1 MKKILIVTPNV
12 SPIPDVDGGAT
23 ENLITILLEENE
35 KYKKNKFYICSKYT
49 NEALNKSHKF
59 DCADFFYYKKRFQ
72 LNIYEILTRIF
83 LIIKKILCY
92 KNYTISNYHFWALNI
107 AKKINPDYIIASGGI
122 YENLELF
129 KDIFGR
135 KKVYAWIHRNQ
146 IKTKK
151 LDKIFYKGIC
161 VSNHICR
168 VWDSKSKHRSS
179 ILLRNCYDNNRFYLT
194 KSNLSRQ
201 NLGIPEDLFLVAYCG
216 RLIKEKGVRELIYS
230 ISKFKQNNIGLLLIG
245 SSFYKDSKNTKY
257 QNDLKKLSN
266 KLKVKIYETGFIH
279 GSILRN
285 YLILC
290 DLCVVPSV
298 YQEPV
303 ALVPLEAMGV
313 GLPVIITDVG
323 GMKEY
328 YDGKSLLKVTTKN
341 LIQNLYNKIKFLR
354 KNPKLLKKLKINGL
368 KLAKKYQRKDFY
380 FNFTNI
386 FK

>member
-1 MKKILIVTPNV
+1 MKKILIVTSNV
-12 SPIPDVDGGAT
+12 QPVPDVDGGAI

-35 KYKKNKFYICSKYT
+35 KYKKNKFYIFSKYT
-49 NEALNKSHKF
+49 NEALNESHKF
-59 DCADFFYYKKRFQ
+59 NCADFFYYKKKFQ
-72 LNIYEILTRIF
+72 LNIFEFFTRIF
-83 LIIKKILCY
+83 LVIKKILFY
-92 KNYTISNYHFWALNI
+92 KKYTISSYHFWALDI
-107 AKKINPDYIIASGGI
+107 AKKIKPDYIIASGGI
-122 YENLELF
+122 YENFELF
-129 KDIFGR
+129 KDTFGR
-135 KKVYAWIHRNQ
+135 KKIYAWIHRNQ

-168 VWDSKSKHRSS
+168 VWDSKSKDRSS

-194 KSNLSRQ
+194 KSTLSRK
-201 NLGIPEDLFLVAYCG
+201 NLGISHDLFLLAYFG
-216 RLIKEKGVRELIYS
+216 RLTKEKGVRELIYS

-245 SSFYKDSKNTKY
+245 SSFFKNSKNTKY
-257 QNDLKKLSN
+257 QDDLKKLSN

-279 GSILRN
+279 SSILRN
-285 YLILC
+285 YLMLC

-303 ALVPLEAMGV
+303 ALVPLEAMSV

-328 YDGKSLLKVTTKN
+328 YDGKSLLKISTKN
-341 LIQNLYNKIKFLR
+341 LIQNLYNKINFLR
-354 KNPKLLKKLKINGL
+354 KNPKLLKKLKINGP

-380 FNFTNI
+380 FNFINI

>member
-1 MKKILIVTPNV
+1 MKKILIVSPNV

-23 ENLITILLEENE
+23 ENLTTILLEENE

-49 NEALNKSHKF
+49 NEALNESHKF
-59 DCADFFYYKKRFQ
+59 NSTDFFYYKKRSQ
-72 LNIYEILTRIF
+72 LNICEFFTRIF
-83 LIIKKILCY
+83 LIIKKSLSY
-92 KNYTISNYHFWALNI
+92 KKYTISNYHFWALDI
-107 AKKINPDYIIASGGI
+107 AKKIKPDYIIASGGI

-129 KDIFGR
+129 KDTFG
-135 KKVYAWIHRNQ
+135 KKKIYAWIHRNQ

-168 VWDSKSKHRSS
+168 VWDSKSKDRSS
-179 ILLRNCYDNNRFYLT
+179 ILLMNCYNNDRFYLT
-194 KSNLSRQ
+194 KSNLSRH
-201 NLGIPEDLFLVAYCG
+201 NLGIPLDLFLVAYCG
-216 RLIKEKGVRELIYS
+216 RLIKEKGVKELIYS
-230 ISKFKQNNIGLLLIG
+230 ISKFKQKNIGLLLIG
-245 SSFYKDSKNTKY
+245 SSFFRNSKNTKY

-279 GSILRN
+279 SSILRN
-285 YLILC
+285 YLLLC

-298 YQEPV
+298 YQEPG

-323 GMKEY
+323 GIKEY
-328 YDGKSLLKVTTKN
+328 YDGKSLIKVSTKN
-341 LIQNLYNKIKFLR
+341 LIQNLYNKINFLK
-354 KNPKLLKKLKINGL
+354 KNPKSLKKLKINGL

-380 FNFTNI
+380 FNFINI

>member
-1 MKKILIVTPNV
+1 MKKILIVSPNV

-23 ENLITILLEENE
+23 ENLTTILLEENE

-49 NEALNKSHKF
+49 NEALNESHKF
-59 DCADFFYYKKRFQ
+59 NSTDFFYYKKRFQ
-72 LNIYEILTRIF
+72 LNIYEFLTRIF

-92 KNYTISNYHFWALNI
+92 KKYTISNYHFWALDI

-168 VWDSKSKHRSS
+168 VWDSKSKDKSS

-194 KSNLSRQ
+194 KSTLNRK
-201 NLGIPEDLFLVAYCG
+201 NLGIPQDTFLVAYFG
-216 RLIKEKGVRELIYS
+216 RLMKEKGVRELIYS
-230 ISKFKQNNIGLLLIG
+230 ISKFKQNNTGLLLIG
-245 SSFYKDSKNTKY
+245 SSFYKNSKNTKY

-266 KLKVKIYETGFIH
+266 KLKVKLYETGFIH

-285 YLILC
+285 YLMLC
-290 DLCVVPSV
+290 DVCVVPSV

-303 ALVPLEAMGV
+303 ALVPLEAMAV

-328 YDGKSLLKVTTKN
+328 YDGKSLLKVSTKN